1 METKMKTI
9 VRTALLAAALTV
21 VVQHAQADITIGISL
36 PLTGPASGLGI
47 PSKNG
52 LAFWPD
58 TIGGEKVRVIL
69 LDDATDPTQASRNAR
84 RFTSEEN
91 VDVIVGS
98 VATPAAIAIA
108 GVAEETKTVQL
119 SLSPVELPE
128 GRGAWTFRMPQ
139 SMPVMATGVVGH
151 MMSAGVKN
159 YAFIGYADAY
169 GESWLK
175 DMSRIGKESG
185 INLTVAERYARS
197 DTSVTGQAL
206 KVISGNPDAI
216 LIVASGSGAALPHKT
231 LIERGYKGKI
241 YQTHGAASRDL
252 IRLGGKDV
260 EGSFVISGLAVLPEA
275 LPDSHPSKKMAVS
288 FVENYEKMYGPNSRN
303 QFAASIYDA
312 QLVLQRVV
320 PEALK
325 KGKPGTPAFR
335 AALKDA
341 LENSG
346 AITITQGVM
355 RFTATDHFG
364 LGADSRMMLTIE
376 NGNWKAAD
384 AR

>member
-1 METKMKTI
+1 MHTKFRSTLLA
-9 VRTALLAAALTV
+9 TALAFAAH
-21 VVQHAQADITIGISL
+21 QAQADITIGISL

-58 TIGGEKVRVIL
+58 NIAGEKIKLLV
-69 LDDATDPTQASRNAR
+69 LDDATDPTQASKNAR
-84 RFTSEEN
+84 KFITEDK
-91 VDVIVGS
+91 VDVIIGS
-98 VATPAAIAIA
+98 VATPCAIAISS
-108 GVAEETKTVQL
+108 VAAEGQTVQM

-128 GRGAWTFRMPQ
+128 GKDVWTFRMPQ
-139 SMPVMATGVVGH
+139 SMPVMASGVIKH
-151 MMSAGVKN
+151 MKNADVKSIG
-159 YAFIGYADAY
+159 FLGYADAY

-175 DMSRIGKESG
+175 EMTSAAKGYG
-185 INLTVAERYARS
+185 IKLGTVERFARA

-206 KVISGNPDAI
+206 KLVSANPDAI
-216 LIVASGSGAALPHKT
+216 LIVASGSGAAMPHKT

-275 LPDSHPSKKMAVS
+275 LPDSHPSKKIAVS
-288 FVENYEKMYGPNSRN
+288 YVENYEKMYGAHTRN

-325 KGKPGTPAFR
+325 KGKTGTPAFR

-341 LENSG
+341 LENAG
-346 AITITQGVM
+346 NIVITQGVIH
-355 RFTATDHFG
+355 FTPIDHFG
-364 LGADSRMMLTIE
+364 LGSNSRMMLTIK
-376 NGNWKAAD
+376 NGDWKSAESN
-384 AR
+384 

>member
-1 METKMKTI
+1 MQKTLRI
-9 VRTALLAAALTV
+9 TLLTATLAIAA
-21 VVQHAQADITIGISL
+21 HQARAEITIGISL

-58 TIGGEKVRVIL
+58 TIGGEKTKVVV
-69 LDDATDPTQASRNAR
+69 LDDATDPAQASRNAR
-84 RFTSEEN
+84 RLTTEDK
-91 VDVIVGS
+91 VDVIIGS

-108 GVAEETKTVQL
+108 AVAEETQTVQL

-128 GRGAWTFRMPQ
+128 GRGGWTFRMPQ
-139 SMPVMATGVVGH
+139 SMPVMASGVIRH
-151 MMSAGVKN
+151 MKGLGVKN
-159 YAFIGYADAY
+159 FGFIGYADAY

-175 DMSRIGKESG
+175 DSTRIGKEAG
-185 INLTVAERYARS
+185 IPIGVTERFARS
-197 DTSVTGQAL
+197 DTSVTAQAL
-206 KVISGNPDAI
+206 KIVAGNPDAV

-275 LPDSHPSKKMAVS
+275 LPDNHPSKKMAVG
-288 FVENYEKMYGPNSRN
+288 FVEGYEKMYGPNTRN
-303 QFAASIYDA
+303 QFAASIFDA

-335 AALKDA
+335 AALKEA
-341 LENSG
+341 LETVG
-346 AITITQGVM
+346 PITITQGVM
-355 RFTATDHFG
+355 NFSPTDHFG
-364 LGADSRMMLTIE
+364 LGSNSRMMLTIE
-376 NGNWKAAD
+376 NGNWKSAD
-384 AR
+384 VR

>member
-1 METKMKTI
+1 MNTMFRST
-9 VRTALLAAALTV
+9 LLAAALTV
-21 VVQHAQADITIGISL
+21 AVHQAQADITIGISL

-58 TIGGEKVRVIL
+58 NIAGEKIKLIL
-69 LDDATDPTQASRNAR
+69 LDDATDPSQASRNAR
-84 RFTSEEN
+84 RFISEDK
-91 VDVIVGS
+91 VDVIIGS
-98 VATPAAIAIA
+98 VATPAAIAISS
-108 GVAEETKTVQL
+108 VAEEGKTVQL
-119 SLSPVELPE
+119 SLSPVDLPE
-128 GRGAWTFRMPQ
+128 GKGSWTFRMPQ
-139 SMPVMATGVVGH
+139 SIAVMAAGVVRH
-151 MMSAGVKN
+151 MKANGVKN
-159 YAFIGYADAY
+159 FAFIGFADAY

-175 DMSRIGKESG
+175 DITRLGKDAG
-185 INLTVAERYARS
+185 IQLTTTERFTRS

-216 LIVASGSGAALPHKT
+216 LIAASGSGAALPHKT

-275 LPDSHPSKKMAVS
+275 LPDSHPSKKMAVN
-288 FVENYEKMYGPNSRN
+288 FVENYEKMYGANSRN

-325 KGKPGTPAFR
+325 KAKTGTPAFR
-335 AALKDA
+335 LALREA
-341 LENSG
+341 LEKSG
-346 AITITQGVM
+346 NITITQGVM
-355 RFTATDHFG
+355 HFTPTDHFG
-364 LGADSRMMLTIE
+364 LGADSRMMLTIQ
-376 NGNWKAAD
+376 NGNWKSAD
-384 AR
+384 AF

>member
-1 METKMKTI
+1 MNTMFRST
-9 VRTALLAAALTV
+9 LLAAALTV
-21 VVQHAQADITIGISL
+21 AVHQAQADITIGISL

-58 TIGGEKVRVIL
+58 NIAGEKIKLIL
-69 LDDATDPTQASRNAR
+69 LDDATDPSQASRNAR
-84 RFTSEEN
+84 RFISEDK
-91 VDVIVGS
+91 VDVIIGS
-98 VATPAAIAIA
+98 VATPAAIAISS
-108 GVAEETKTVQL
+108 VAEEGKTVQL
-119 SLSPVELPE
+119 SLSPVDLPE
-128 GRGAWTFRMPQ
+128 GKGSWTFRMPQ
-139 SMPVMATGVVGH
+139 SIAVMAAGVVRH
-151 MMSAGVKN
+151 MKANGVKN
-159 YAFIGYADAY
+159 FAFIGFADAY

-175 DMSRIGKESG
+175 DITRLGKDAG
-185 INLTVAERYARS
+185 IQLTTTERFTRS

-216 LIVASGSGAALPHKT
+216 LIAASGSGAALPHKT

-275 LPDSHPSKKMAVS
+275 LPDSHPSKKMAVN
-288 FVENYEKMYGPNSRN
+288 FVENYEKMYGAQSRN

-325 KGKPGTPAFR
+325 KARTGTPAFR
-335 AALKDA
+335 SALRDA
-341 LENSG
+341 LEKSG
-346 AITITQGVM
+346 NITITQGVM
-355 RFTATDHFG
+355 HFTPTDHFG
-364 LGADSRMMLTIE
+364 LGADSRMMLTIQ
-376 NGNWKAAD
+376 NGNWKSAD
-384 AR
+384 AF

>member
-1 METKMKTI
+1 MKFNQAAACGVI
-9 VRTALLAAALTV
+9 ALLMSGAAL
-21 VVQHAQADITIGISL
+21 ADITIGISL

-52 LAFWPD
+52 LALWPD
-58 TIGGEKVRVIL
+58 NIAGEKVRLLV
-69 LDDATDPTQASRNAR
+69 LDDASDPTQASKNAR
-84 RFTSEEN
+84 RFISEDK
-91 VDVIVGS
+91 VDVILGS
-98 VATPAAIAIA
+98 VATPCAIAMSS
-108 GVAEETKTVQL
+108 VAAEGQTVQL
-119 SLSPVELPE
+119 SLSPVDLPE
-128 GRGAWTFRMPQ
+128 GKDAWTFRMPQ
-139 SMPVMATGVVGH
+139 SMPVMASGVIQH
-151 MMSAGVKN
+151 MKANGVKN
-159 YAFIGYADAY
+159 FAFIGYADAY
-169 GESWLK
+169 GQSWLN
-175 DMSRIGKESG
+175 DITRIGKEAG
-185 INLTVAERYARS
+185 IKITTVERYGRA

-231 LIERGYKGKI
+231 LIEHGYKGKI

-275 LPDSHPSKKMAVS
+275 LPDSHPSKKLAVS
-288 FVENYEKMYGPNSRN
+288 FVQDYEKIYGPNTRN

-320 PEALK
+320 PQALK
-325 KGKPGTPAFR
+325 KGKTGTAAFR
-335 AALKDA
+335 TALREA
-341 LENSG
+341 LEQAGN
-346 AITITQGVM
+346 ITITQGVM
-355 RFTATDHFG
+355 HFTPTDHFG

-376 NGNWKAAD
+376 NGNWKSAE

>member
-1 METKMKTI
+1 MKTI
-9 VRTALLAAALTV
+9 FRSTLLAAALTV
-21 VVQHAQADITIGISL
+21 AVHQAQADITIGISL

-58 TIGGEKVRVIL
+58 NIAGEKIKLIL
-69 LDDATDPTQASRNAR
+69 LDDATDPSQASRNAR
-84 RFTSEEN
+84 RFISEDK

-98 VATPAAIAIA
+98 VATPAAIAISS
-108 GVAEETKTVQL
+108 VAEEGQTVQL
-119 SLSPVELPE
+119 SLSPVDLPE
-128 GRGAWTFRMPQ
+128 GKGSWTFRMPQ
-139 SMPVMATGVVGH
+139 SIAVMAAGVVRH
-151 MMSAGVKN
+151 MKANGVKN
-159 YAFIGYADAY
+159 FAFIGYADAY

-175 DMSRIGKESG
+175 DITRLGKDAG
-185 INLTVAERYARS
+185 IQLTTTERFARS

-275 LPDSHPSKKMAVS
+275 LPDSHPSKKMAVK
-288 FVENYEKMYGPNSRN
+288 FVENYEKMYGAQSRN

-325 KGKPGTPAFR
+325 KAKTGTPAFR
-335 AALKDA
+335 LALREA
-341 LENSG
+341 LEKSG
-346 AITITQGVM
+346 NITITQGVM
-355 RFTATDHFG
+355 HFTPTDHFG
-364 LGADSRMMLTIE
+364 LGADSRMMLTIQ
-376 NGNWKAAD
+376 NGNWKSAD
-384 AR
+384 TF

>member
-1 METKMKTI
+1 MNKTF
-9 VRTALLAAALTV
+9 RTTLLAAALTV
-21 VVQHAQADITIGISL
+21 AVSQAQADITIGISL

-58 TIGGEKVRVIL
+58 TIGGEKTKVIL
-69 LDDATDPTQASRNAR
+69 LDDATDPTQASKNAR
-84 RFTSEEN
+84 RFATEDK
-91 VDVIVGS
+91 VDVIIGS
-98 VATPAAIAIA
+98 VATPAAIAIS
-108 GVAEETKTVQL
+108 GVAEETQTVQL

-128 GRGAWTFRMPQ
+128 GKGAWTFRMPQ
-139 SMPVMATGVVGH
+139 SMPVMATGVIRH
-151 MMSAGVKN
+151 MKAIGVKN
-159 YAFIGYADAY
+159 FAFIGYADAY

-175 DMSRIGKESG
+175 DITRIGKDAG
-185 INLTVAERYARS
+185 IPLTVSERYARS

-206 KVISGNPDAI
+206 KVVSGNPDAI

-260 EGSFVISGLAVLPEA
+260 EGSFVVSGLAVLPEA
-275 LPDSHPSKKMAVS
+275 LPDSHPSKKMAIG
-288 FVENYEKMYGPNSRN
+288 FVENYEKMYGPQTRN

-312 QLVLQRVV
+312 QLVLQRAV

-325 KGKPGTPAFR
+325 KGKPGTQAFR
-335 AALKDA
+335 TALKEA
-341 LENSG
+341 LESVGN
-346 AITITQGVM
+346 ITITQGVIH
-355 RFTATDHFG
+355 FTPTDHFG
-364 LGADSRMMLTIE
+364 LGSNSRMILTIE
-376 NGNWKAAD
+376 NGNWKSAD
-384 AR
+384 VR

>member
-1 METKMKTI
+1 MKFNKAAACGAI
-9 VRTALLAAALTV
+9 ALLMSGTAL
-21 VVQHAQADITIGISL
+21 ADITIGVSL

-52 LAFWPD
+52 LALWPD
-58 TIGGEKVRVIL
+58 NIAGEKIKLLV

-84 RFTSEEN
+84 RFITEDK
-91 VDVIVGS
+91 VDVIIGS

-108 GVAEETKTVQL
+108 SVAEEGQTVQL

-128 GRGAWTFRMPQ
+128 GKDGWTFRLPQ
-139 SMPVMATGVVGH
+139 SIAVMASGIIRH
-151 MMSAGVKN
+151 MKGNGIKN
-159 YAFIGYADAY
+159 FAFIGYADAY

-175 DMSRIGKESG
+175 EITRIGKEAG
-185 INLTVAERYARS
+185 IKITTVERYGRA

-206 KVISGNPDAI
+206 KVVSGNPDAI

-275 LPDSHPSKKMAVS
+275 LPDSHPSKKLAVS
-288 FVENYEKMYGPNSRN
+288 FVQDYEKMYGANTRN

-325 KGKPGTPAFR
+325 KGKTGTPAFR
-335 AALKDA
+335 TALKEA
-341 LENSG
+341 LEHVGN
-346 AITITQGVM
+346 ITITQGVM
-355 RFTATDHFG
+355 HFTPTDHFG

-376 NGNWKAAD
+376 NGNWKSAEI
-384 AR
+384 R

>member
-1 METKMKTI
+1 MQKTL
-9 VRTALLAAALTV
+9 RTTLLAAALTV
-21 VVQHAQADITIGISL
+21 AASQAQADITIGISL

-58 TIGGEKVRVIL
+58 TIGGEKVKLIV
-69 LDDATDPTQASRNAR
+69 LDDATDPSQASKNAR
-84 RFTSEEN
+84 RLTSEDK
-91 VDVIVGS
+91 VDVIIGS
-98 VATPAAIAIA
+98 VATPAAIAIS
-108 GVAEETKTVQL
+108 GVAEETQTVQM

-128 GRGAWTFRMPQ
+128 GKGGWTFRMPQ
-139 SMPVMATGVVGH
+139 SMPVMATGVVRH
-151 MMSAGVKN
+151 MKGLGVKN
-159 YAFIGYADAY
+159 FAFIGYADAY

-175 DMSRIGKESG
+175 DITRIGKDAG
-185 INLTVAERYARS
+185 IALTVTERYARS

-206 KVISGNPDAI
+206 KVIAGNPDAI

-288 FVENYEKMYGPNSRN
+288 FVENYEKMYGANTRN
-303 QFAASIYDA
+303 QFAASIYDV
-312 QLVLQRVV
+312 QLVLQQVV

-325 KGKPGTPAFR
+325 KGKTGTPAFR
-335 AALKDA
+335 MALKEA
-341 LENSG
+341 LESVGN
-346 AITITQGVM
+346 ITITQGVIH
-355 RFTATDHFG
+355 FTPTDHFG
-364 LGADSRMMLTIE
+364 LGSNSRMMLTIE
-376 NGNWKAAD
+376 NGNWKSAD
-384 AR
+384 IR

>member
-1 METKMKTI
+1 MHKPL
-9 VRTALLAAALTV
+9 RTTLLAATLAIAGH
-21 VVQHAQADITIGISL
+21 QAQADITIGISL

-58 TIGGEKVRVIL
+58 TIGGEKTKVIL
-69 LDDATDPTQASRNAR
+69 LDDATDPTQASKNAR
-84 RFTSEEN
+84 RFATDDK
-91 VDVIVGS
+91 VDVIIGS

-108 GVAEETKTVQL
+108 SVAEETQTVQL

-139 SMPVMATGVVGH
+139 SMPVMASGVVRH
-151 MMSAGVKN
+151 MKTAGVKN
-159 YAFIGYADAY
+159 FAFIGYADAY

-175 DMSRIGKESG
+175 DITRIGKDAG
-185 INLTVAERYARS
+185 ISLTVTERFARS
-197 DTSVTGQAL
+197 DTSVTAQAL
-206 KVISGNPDAI
+206 KVVAGNPDAI

-275 LPDSHPSKKMAVS
+275 LPESHPSKKMAVG
-288 FVENYEKMYGPNSRN
+288 FVEGYEKMYGPNTRN

-312 QLVLQRVV
+312 QLVLQRAV
-320 PEALK
+320 PVALK
-325 KGKPGTPAFR
+325 KGKPGTPEFR
-335 AALKDA
+335 AALKEA
-341 LENSG
+341 LETVG
-346 AITITQGVM
+346 PVTITQGVIN
-355 RFTATDHFG
+355 FSPTDHFG
-364 LGADSRMMLTIE
+364 LGSNSRMMLTIE
-376 NGNWKAAD
+376 NGNWKSAD
-384 AR
+384 AH

>member
-1 METKMKTI
+1 MNKTF
-9 VRTALLAAALTV
+9 RTTLLAAALTV
-21 VVQHAQADITIGISL
+21 AVGQAQADITIGISL

-58 TIGGEKVRVIL
+58 TIGGEKTKVIL
-69 LDDATDPTQASRNAR
+69 LDDATDPTQASKNAR
-84 RFTSEEN
+84 RFATEDK
-91 VDVIVGS
+91 VDVIIGS
-98 VATPAAIAIA
+98 VATPAAIAISS
-108 GVAEETKTVQL
+108 VAEETQTVQM

-128 GRGAWTFRMPQ
+128 GKGGWTFRMPQ
-139 SMPVMATGVVGH
+139 SMPVMATGVIRH
-151 MMSAGVKN
+151 MKAIGVKN
-159 YAFIGYADAY
+159 FAFIGYADAY

-175 DMSRIGKESG
+175 DITRIGKDAG
-185 INLTVAERYARS
+185 IPLTVAERYARS

-206 KVISGNPDAI
+206 KVVAGNPDAI

-260 EGSFVISGLAVLPEA
+260 EGSFVVSGLAVLPEA
-275 LPDSHPSKKMAVS
+275 LPDSHPSKKMAVG
-288 FVENYEKMYGPNSRN
+288 FVENYEKMYGPQTRN

-325 KGKPGTPAFR
+325 KGKPGTQAFR
-335 AALKDA
+335 TALKDA
-341 LENSG
+341 LESVGN
-346 AITITQGVM
+346 ITITQGVIH
-355 RFTATDHFG
+355 FTPTDHFG
-364 LGADSRMMLTIE
+364 LGSNSRMILTIE
-376 NGNWKAAD
+376 NGNWKSAD
-384 AR
+384 VR